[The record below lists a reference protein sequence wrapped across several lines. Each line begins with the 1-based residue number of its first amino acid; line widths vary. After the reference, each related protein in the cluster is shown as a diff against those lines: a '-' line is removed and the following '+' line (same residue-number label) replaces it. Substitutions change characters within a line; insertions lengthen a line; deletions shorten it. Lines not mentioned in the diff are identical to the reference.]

1 MHYIILLRDIL
12 KEDSYAKC
20 YKNDGSNKTLDI
32 YDTMLKEKGR

>member
-1 MHYIILLRDIL
+1 MHYIILQRDIL
-12 KEDSYAKC
+12 KEDSFAKW